1 MQELINCRHRTE
13 KREHPGEIP
22 SGAVELPID
31 ASLIGINNSFWT
43 VSDTDAEVLK
53 AATKKLAGNNRGRV
67 TWIFP
72 SMDEQTAARLTLTQ
86 EEHDTLAPSF
96 SPSLPPSSA

>member
-53 AATKKLAGNNRGRV
+53 AAT
-67 TWIFP
+67 
-72 SMDEQTAARLTLTQ
+72 
-86 EEHDTLAPSF
+86 
-96 SPSLPPSSA
+96 